1 VGVFRFLRTVPVLLI
16 LGGGF
21 AGAYIG
27 VDGLVGANHAKAAM
41 ARQGGDP
48 ASLLRA
54 SNLIPALN
62 AVSGKV
68 GNDAALRHLT
78 IYPGYLVADVA
89 AGHGRAAESVRV
101 QDDGDV
107 RVLPAPDVA
116 DHGTVA
122 LGDVDPHAIESVA
135 REAAR
140 REHTGLDGVHDA
152 VVAVDPPS
160 RKQRITASLGGA
172 HSWEAQLDG
181 GGLRR
186 AARR

>member
-1 VGVFRFLRTVPVLLI
+1 VFRFLRTVPVLLI

-41 ARQGGDP
+41 ARHGGDP

-68 GNDAALRHLT
+68 GNDAALQHLT

-89 AGHGRAAESVRV
+89 AG
-101 QDDGDV
+101 
-107 RVLPAPDVA
+107 
-116 DHGTVA
+116 
-122 LGDVDPHAIESVA
+122 
-135 REAAR
+135 
-140 REHTGLDGVHDA
+140 REHTDLDGVHDA
-152 VVAVDPPS
+152 IVAVDPPS
-160 RKQRITASLGGA
+160 RKQRITASLDGA
-172 HSWEAQLDG
+172 RSWEAQLDG

-186 AARR
+186 AAGR

>member
-27 VDGLVGANHAKAAM
+27 VDGLIGANHAKAAM

-48 ASLLRA
+48 ASLLHA
-54 SNLIPALN
+54 THLIPALN
-62 AVSGKV
+62 AVGDKA
-68 GNDAALRHLT
+68 GNEALLRRLT
-78 IYPGYLVADVA
+78 IYPGYLVADVV
-89 AGHGRAAESVRV
+89 AGHGQAAESVRV

-122 LGDVDPHAIESVA
+122 LADVDPHAVESMA

-140 REHTGLDGVHDA
+140 REHTDLDGVHDA
-152 VVAVDPPS
+152 IVAVDPPS
-160 RKQRITASLGGA
+160 RKQRITAYLDDE
-172 HSWEAQLDG
+172 HVWEAQLDG

-186 AARR
+186 AAGR